1 VPEHKST
8 KGTWHFLVLDGNCQ
22 VRAPGL
28 PRYLSF
34 PAVAR
39 KAQLS
44 QALPLCFPPPNRY
57 CCHLC
62 RVFLRVAP
70 PIIESEVSEKES
82 AGHNDENGG
91 DLGVGVWELTGSG
104 GNSGVSAGQLPAR
117 PVNLMTG
124 IHGHF
129 PLVTAQKFGWPLSR
143 LLWALSFVIYHNFR
157 TPSVRRPARNSF
169 NCPTQNLVAISV
181 RPSGLC
187 GNFSLWLKPKEQ
199 TNSKIETFLPLRFS
213 ASQGK

>member
-1 VPEHKST
+1 MAFPRPWWQLSSASSRIAPLLEFSRSRTKS
-8 KGTWHFLVLDGNCQ
+8 
-22 VRAPGL
+22 A
-28 PRYLSF
+28 
-34 PAVAR
+34 AVAGTP
-39 KAQLS
+39 
-44 QALPLCFPPPNRY
+44 PLFSPPNRY

-129 PLVTAQKFGWPLSR
+129 PLVTAQKFDWPLSR

-157 TPSVRRPARNSF
+157 TPFARRPARNSF